1 MALIEIENP
10 RRNSA
15 KLSPYGFTERD
26 IQIPRAEFANNTD
39 SLLFSQIT
47 GGQCIAH
54 ERVVFS
60 DTNHGG
66 LALFDVASMNEVNG
80 ALYALI
86 TLVADATGDGR
97 AVVAKWKANPMV
109 LGWKYYEDDGTL
121 ERSWQLLNAADFV
134 NPSLGAD
141 GMPLG
146 DGATFEVRGRSN
158 MENFRIIGCEAGKT
172 HNLYVA
178 YYA

>member
-1 MALIEIENP
+1 MALVIVDNP
-10 RRNSA
+10 RRDLRENQ
-15 KLSPYGFTERD
+15 YGFREKD
-26 IQIPRAEFANNTD
+26 ITIPRPSFTGNTD

-54 ERVVFS
+54 ERVLFS

-66 LALFDVASMNEVNG
+66 LALFDAASMNEVNG

-109 LGWKYYEDDGTL
+109 LGWKYYEDDKTL
-121 ERSWQLLNAADFV
+121 ERSWQLLNTDDHV
-134 NPSLGAD
+134 NPLMGFD

-158 MENFRIIGCEAGKT
+158 MENFRIIGCEAGKA